1 MIDHKSCD
9 KLIELLDKGDL
20 KKLRKYIID
29 EDNKYYVA
37 NAREKLR
44 KYLRRSNK
52 AYYDNFKFTKC
63 NLVLTDNYSV
73 YFLKSNEILTTQRKR
88 NSSGSFHQ
96 SSTRMMDSYEKF
108 SVNQEAVEKIVNSS
122 EKGGGYIKLKTKD
135 GKMHIFSEEELS
147 FAEAFLGEDVEYCVS
162 AEEYTG
168 GPVCLVK
175 SKKGTGFILGIK
187 NNIKQS

>member
-9 KLIELLDKGDL
+9 KLLELLDKGDL
-20 KKLRKYIID
+20 KKLRKYISD

-44 KYLRRSNK
+44 RYLKRNSK

-96 SSTRMMDSYEKF
+96 SSTRMMD
-108 SVNQEAVEKIVNSS
+108 SS